1 MPVPELSALTGMLF
15 QASKDSRD
23 ALTYNNR
30 GGVRGIV
37 QLQVLRELEKI
48 LGPDLP
54 IQLFF
59 DLIVGSE

>member
-1 MPVPELSALTGMLF
+1 MLSQTG
-15 QASKDSRD
+15 KDSMD
-23 ALTYNNR
+23 ALTCNNR
-30 GGVRGIV
+30 GGVRGII